1 MRNLK
6 EIIKESFKKMNSNF
20 FSFIKDI
27 KNIKEIGIKA
37 IWERN
42 KSKILIMFISIIAIF
57 IFLISN
63 LSSSKEEVLS
73 KFESYLINGNS
84 SMLSHY
90 VKVENEKIP
99 SNELQPLIDVYDKDE
114 IRIRKIVNELRK
126 VEKVEILHWKVEK
139 DF

>member
-42 KSKILIMFISIIAIF
+42 KSKILIMFISI
-57 IFLISN
+57 L
-63 LSSSKEEVLS
+63 LC
-73 KFESYLINGNS
+73 
-84 SMLSHY
+84 
-90 VKVENEKIP
+90 
-99 SNELQPLIDVYDKDE
+99 
-114 IRIRKIVNELRK
+114 
-126 VEKVEILHWKVEK
+126 
-139 DF
+139 

>member
-42 KSKILIMFISIIAIF
+42 KSKIF
-57 IFLISN
+57 
-63 LSSSKEEVLS
+63 
-73 KFESYLINGNS
+73 
-84 SMLSHY
+84 
-90 VKVENEKIP
+90 
-99 SNELQPLIDVYDKDE
+99 
-114 IRIRKIVNELRK
+114 
-126 VEKVEILHWKVEK
+126 
-139 DF
+139 